1 MDITEALSEEHMK
14 EMYSSFEAPGSEILK
29 YRQMGD
35 TPEPEYLMHLQG
47 FFSGKSADDLD
58 SVPGYYGG
66 TASYQFVQN
75 AYALNQHRVLRHLM
89 GDEETGTETIS
100 GVSAVPPT
108 LQSHLTPSAAR
119 IEAYEHARNV
129 SQRPE
134 LRGPPRGFAYKMQG
148 AEGANRRALRKG
160 SWKKNKDG
168 EWIYTPGEMTDR
180 MFEKRRRGQ
189 FKKNARGD
197 WVWSPD
203 SQV

>member
-1 MDITEALSEEHMK
+1 MDITEALTDEHMK
-14 EMYSSFEAPGSEILK
+14 EMYASFEAPGSEVLK

-47 FFSGKSADDLD
+47 FFSGKSVEDLD

-89 GDEETGTETIS
+89 GDEVDDNNG
-100 GVSAVPPT
+100 GVPAVPPT

-119 IEAYEHARNV
+119 IEAYEHARAV
-129 SQRPE
+129 SKRPD
-134 LRGPPRGFAYKMQG
+134 LRGPPRGYAYKQQG
-148 AEGANRRALRKG
+148 AEGASRRALRKG
-160 SWKKNKDG
+160 SWKKNTNGD
-168 EWIYTPGEMTDR
+168 WIFTPGEMTDR
-180 MFEKRRRGQ
+180 MFEKRRKGQ

-203 SQV
+203 AQV